1 MEWHFAI
8 KWGRPIKMALVII
21 NFVTEFPNKAKEPVC
36 QKWNGEFRSEYSDR
50 NMRTTS
56 GGDPQY
62 SGQKKPKWTFSIE
75 FRPKF
80 LESLVKWKA
89 PYLGYSRVLAVEHSV
104 TWRLGQYL
112 MYKTTNEIRN
122 HRVGERVIAQPLE
135 LQMMWIICE
144 FCYWKVTK
152 WRSSDPLR
160 NNYIPRET
168 WIFFGINARVYT
180 KKIQVSRGI
189 FHGATD
195 GAWLAEMV
203 RLRKMF
209 EKLGSIFL
217 QVVRRVFAELVGLP
231 KIFCLS
237 NRALFPCLHIASS
250 KHEEGWENCPNP
262 PSVKIRLCKHV

>member
-8 KWGRPIKMALVII
+8 KSGRPIKMALVII

-50 NMRTTS
+50 NMRTIS

-89 PYLGYSRVLAVEHSV
+89 PYLGYSPVLAVEHSV

-122 HRVGERVIAQPLE
+122 QRVGERAIAQPLE
-135 LQMMWIICE
+135 LQMMWIIYE

-152 WRSSDPLR
+152 WRSSDPLWH
-160 NNYIPRET
+160 NYIPRDI
-168 WIFFGINARVYT
+168 WIFFGINVRVYT

-189 FHGATD
+189 FHGIPLESDRRCLTCRNGQITED
-195 GAWLAEMV
+195 V
-203 RLRKMF
+203 RKIKF
-209 EKLGSIFL
+209 DFPTGCQTCF
-217 QVVRRVFAELVGLP
+217 RRIGRTSED
-231 KIFCLS
+231 I
-237 NRALFPCLHIASS
+237 LF
-250 KHEEGWENCPNP
+250 KQ
-262 PSVKIRLCKHV
+262 